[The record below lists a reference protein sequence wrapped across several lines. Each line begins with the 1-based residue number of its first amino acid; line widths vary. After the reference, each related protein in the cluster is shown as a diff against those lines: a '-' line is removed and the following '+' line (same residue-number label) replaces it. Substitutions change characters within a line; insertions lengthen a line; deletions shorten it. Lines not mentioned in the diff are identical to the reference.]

1 MSVVNVHFTGKA
13 TVIIGSSPHGQG
25 HETTYAQVASD
36 VLGIPVQDIDVQH
49 GDTAIG
55 PMGMDTYGSRSTALD
70 GNAVHISAMKVQ
82 EKARKIAAHL
92 LEAADE
98 DVVYENGKAFVKG
111 TPSKAVTIQEI
122 AVAAFQTARIPKGM
136 EGGLEATT
144 FFDPTNF
151 VWPFGA
157 HIAVVEVDAETGATK
172 IVRYVAVD
180 DCGTRINPMVVDGQ
194 LHGGIAQ
201 GIGQA
206 LFEEAV
212 YDETGQLRT
221 GSLVDY
227 LVPTASD
234 LPSFELSAT
243 ITPSPV
249 NPLGTKG
256 IGEAGTI
263 ASSVAVI
270 NAIVDALAPFGVK
283 DVAMPATPQKVWQ
296 LMHRNGGTKR

>member
-1 MSVVNVHFTGKA
+1 
-13 TVIIGSSPHGQG
+13 
-25 HETTYAQVASD
+25 
-36 VLGIPVQDIDVQH
+36 VLGIPVEDIDVQH

-92 LEAADE
+92 LEAAEGDI
-98 DVVYENGKAFVKG
+98 VYENGKAFVKG
-111 TPSKAVTIQEI
+111 TPSKAVTIQEV
-122 AVAAFQTARIPKGM
+122 AVAAFQTSRLPKGM

-157 HIAVVEVDAETGATK
+157 HICVVEVDAETGATR
-172 IVRYVAVD
+172 ILRYVAVD

-206 LFEEAV
+206 LFEEGV
-212 YDETGQLRT
+212 YDEAGQLRT

-227 LVPTASD
+227 LIPTASD
-234 LPSFELSAT
+234 LPSFELAAT

-263 ASSVAVI
+263 ASTPAVM
-270 NAIVDALAPFGVK
+270 NAIVDALEPFGVK
-283 DVAMPATPQKVWQ
+283 DVAMPATPQKLWQ

>member
-1 MSVVNVHFTGKA
+1 
-13 TVIIGSSPHGQG
+13 
-25 HETTYAQVASD
+25 
-36 VLGIPVQDIDVQH
+36 
-49 GDTAIG
+49 
-55 PMGMDTYGSRSTALD
+55 
-70 GNAVHISAMKVQ
+70 
-82 EKARKIAAHL
+82 
-92 LEAADE
+92 
-98 DVVYENGKAFVKG
+98 
-111 TPSKAVTIQEI
+111 
-122 AVAAFQTARIPKGM
+122 M

-157 HIAVVEVDAETGATK
+157 HIAVVEIDAETGATR
-172 IVRYVAVD
+172 ILRYVAVD

-212 YDETGQLRT
+212 YDEAGQLRT

-227 LVPTASD
+227 LIPTASD
-234 LPSFELSAT
+234 LPSFELAAT
-243 ITPSPV
+243 VTPSPV

-263 ASSVAVI
+263 ASTPAVM
-270 NAIVDALAPFGVK
+270 NAIVDALEPFGVK
-283 DVAMPATPQKVWQ
+283 DVAMPATPQKIWQ
-296 LMHRNGGTKR
+296 LMHRNGGAKR

>member
-1 MSVVNVHFTGKA
+1 MAVVNVHFTAKV
-13 TVIIGSSPHGQG
+13 TVITGSSPHGQG
-25 HETTYAQVASD
+25 HETTLAQVASD
-36 VLGIPVQDIDVQH
+36 VLGIPVQDIDVVH

-55 PMGMDTYGSRSTALD
+55 PMGMNTYGSRSTALD
-70 GNAVHISAMKVQ
+70 GSAVHISAMKVQ

-92 LEAADE
+92 LEAAE
-98 DVVYENGKAFVKG
+98 GDVVYENGKAFVKG

-122 AVAAFQTARIPKGM
+122 AVAAFQTNRLPKGM

-157 HIAVVEVDAETGATK
+157 HIAVVEVDAETGATS
-172 IVRYVAVD
+172 ILRYVAVD

-206 LFEEAV
+206 LFEEAI
-212 YDETGQLRT
+212 YDEAGQLRSA
-221 GSLVDY
+221 SLVDY
-227 LVPTASD
+227 LVPTAAD
-234 LPSFELSAT
+234 LPSFELGAT
-243 ITPSPV
+243 VTPSPV

-263 ASSVAVI
+263 ASSPAII

-283 DVAMPATPQKVWQ
+283 DITMPATPEKVWQ

>member
-1 MSVVNVHFTGKA
+1 M
-13 TVIIGSSPHGQG
+13 
-25 HETTYAQVASD
+25 
-36 VLGIPVQDIDVQH
+36 
-49 GDTAIG
+49 
-55 PMGMDTYGSRSTALD
+55 
-70 GNAVHISAMKVQ
+70 
-82 EKARKIAAHL
+82 
-92 LEAADE
+92 
-98 DVVYENGKAFVKG
+98 
-111 TPSKAVTIQEI
+111 
-122 AVAAFQTARIPKGM
+122 AAFQTARIPKGM

-157 HIAVVEVDAETGATK
+157 HIAVVEIDAETGATR

-201 GIGQA
+201 GIVQA

-212 YDETGQLRT
+212 YDEAGQPRT

-234 LPSFELSAT
+234 LPSFELDAT
-243 ITPSPV
+243 MTPSPV

-263 ASSVAVI
+263 ASTPAII

-283 DVAMPATPQKVWQ
+283 DVEMPATPQKVWH

>member
-1 MSVVNVHFTGKA
+1 
-13 TVIIGSSPHGQG
+13 
-25 HETTYAQVASD
+25 
-36 VLGIPVQDIDVQH
+36 
-49 GDTAIG
+49 
-55 PMGMDTYGSRSTALD
+55 
-70 GNAVHISAMKVQ
+70 MKVQ

-92 LEAADE
+92 LEAAE
-98 DVVYENGKAFVKG
+98 GDVVYENGKAFVKG
-111 TPSKAVTIQEI
+111 TPSKGVTIQEI
-122 AVAAFQTARIPKGM
+122 AVAAFQTARLPKGM
-136 EGGLEATT
+136 VGGLEATT

-172 IVRYVAVD
+172 ILRYVAVD
-180 DCGTRINPMVVDGQ
+180 DVGNRINPMVVDGQ

-212 YDETGQLRT
+212 YDESGQLRT

-227 LVPTASD
+227 LIPTASD
-234 LPSFELSAT
+234 VPSYELAAT
-243 ITPSPV
+243 VTPSPV

-256 IGEAGTI
+256 VGEAGTI
-263 ASSVAVI
+263 ASTPAVM
-270 NAIVDALAPFGVK
+270 NAIVDALEPFGVK
-283 DVAMPATPQKVWQ
+283 NIDMPATPQKLWA

>member
-1 MSVVNVHFTGKA
+1 
-13 TVIIGSSPHGQG
+13 
-25 HETTYAQVASD
+25 
-36 VLGIPVQDIDVQH
+36 
-49 GDTAIG
+49 
-55 PMGMDTYGSRSTALD
+55 
-70 GNAVHISAMKVQ
+70 MKVQ

-92 LEAADE
+92 LEAAE
-98 DVVYENGKAFVKG
+98 ADVVYEKGKAFVKG

-122 AVAAFQTARIPKGM
+122 AVAAFQTNRIPKGM

-144 FFDPTNF
+144 FYDANNF

-157 HIAVVEVDAETGATK
+157 HIAVVEVDGETGAVRL
-172 IVRYVAVD
+172 VRYVAVD
-180 DCGTRINPMVVDGQ
+180 DCGVQINPMVVAGQ

-212 YDETGQLRT
+212 YDEAGQLRS

-227 LVPTASD
+227 LIPTAGD
-234 LPSFELSAT
+234 LPSFELDAT

-249 NPLGTKG
+249 NPIGAKG

-263 ASSVAVI
+263 ASSAAVV
-270 NAIVDALAPFGVK
+270 NAVVDALAPFGVK
-283 DVAMPATPQKVWQ
+283 DITMPATPQKVWQ
-296 LMHRNGGTKR
+296 LMHKNGGTSR

>member
-1 MSVVNVHFTGKA
+1 
-13 TVIIGSSPHGQG
+13 
-25 HETTYAQVASD
+25 
-36 VLGIPVQDIDVQH
+36 
-49 GDTAIG
+49 
-55 PMGMDTYGSRSTALD
+55 
-70 GNAVHISAMKVQ
+70 MKVQ
-82 EKARKIAAHL
+82 EKAKKIAAHL
-92 LEAADE
+92 LEAAEGDI
-98 DVVYENGKAFVKG
+98 VYENGKAFVKG

-122 AVAAFQTARIPKGM
+122 AVAAFQTNRLPKGM

-157 HIAVVEVDAETGATK
+157 HVAVVEVDGETGATR
-172 IVRYVAVD
+172 ILRYVAVD

-212 YDETGQLRT
+212 YDEAGQLRT
-221 GSLVDY
+221 GSLIDY
-227 LVPTASD
+227 LVPTAAD
-234 LPSFELSAT
+234 LPTFELESSV
-243 ITPSPV
+243 TPSPV

-270 NAIVDALAPFGVK
+270 NAVVDALAPFGVK
-283 DVAMPATPQKVWQ
+283 DISMPATPEKVWQ
-296 LMHRNGGTKR
+296 LMHRNGGKGR

>member
-1 MSVVNVHFTGKA
+1 
-13 TVIIGSSPHGQG
+13 
-25 HETTYAQVASD
+25 
-36 VLGIPVQDIDVQH
+36 
-49 GDTAIG
+49 
-55 PMGMDTYGSRSTALD
+55 
-70 GNAVHISAMKVQ
+70 
-82 EKARKIAAHL
+82 
-92 LEAADE
+92 
-98 DVVYENGKAFVKG
+98 
-111 TPSKAVTIQEI
+111 
-122 AVAAFQTARIPKGM
+122 M

-157 HIAVVEVDAETGATK
+157 HICVVEIDGETGASR

-212 YDETGQLRT
+212 YDDSGQLRT

-227 LVPTASD
+227 LIPTASD
-234 LPSFELSAT
+234 LPSFELAAT

-263 ASSVAVI
+263 ASTPAVM

-283 DVAMPATPQKVWQ
+283 DVDMPATPQKIWQ